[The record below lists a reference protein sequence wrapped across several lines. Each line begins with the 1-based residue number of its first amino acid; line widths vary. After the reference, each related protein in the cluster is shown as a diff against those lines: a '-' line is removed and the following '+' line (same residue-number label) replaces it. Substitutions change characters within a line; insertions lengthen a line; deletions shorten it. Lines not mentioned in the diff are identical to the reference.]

1 MSIID
6 NSFKIVKIDE
16 VERIFQIHLRS
27 LDLLLLKHDSGYIR
41 FEREVE
47 DIGEVEIIV
56 RRKSEN

>member
-1 MSIID
+1 MKR
-6 NSFKIVKIDE
+6 KIVKIDE

-56 RRKSEN
+56 RRKSEI